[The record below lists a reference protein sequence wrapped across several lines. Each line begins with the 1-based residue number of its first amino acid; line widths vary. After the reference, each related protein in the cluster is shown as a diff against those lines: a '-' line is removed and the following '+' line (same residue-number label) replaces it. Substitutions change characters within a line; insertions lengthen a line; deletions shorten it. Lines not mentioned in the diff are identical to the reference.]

1 MTSSPVR
8 SRSRNRP
15 PSPPAEQ
22 PVPVLTDT
30 PPASPLFQA
39 PEDLPTPP
47 AAMEDPGPRL
57 PSSDPGDL
65 SVNAPDPASP
75 SAIRSTDE
83 QKKTPRLGR
92 AALRRFAE
100 RAVLRAGLVAHVALT
115 VAGSLEEQNNLWV
128 PDHEDVTDIADPIAG
143 LVGRRIPTGT
153 SKNPDLEDG
162 IMLVIA
168 VATYIGKQLTTRA
181 QLRAAAAAMPVDQT
195 AGDVQTDAEQAA
207 Q

>member
-39 PEDLPTPP
+39 PQDLPTPP
-47 AAMEDPGPRL
+47 EAMDHPHPL
-57 PSSDPGDL
+57 PPLSAPVDL
-65 SVNAPDPASP
+65 PASVDSPASP
-75 SAIRSTDE
+75 SGTPSTDE
-83 QKKTPRLGR
+83 PKKTPRLGR

-115 VAGSLEEQNNLWV
+115 VAGSLEEQNNLWM